1 MLFSSPNAHSMS
13 NSLTHF
19 VSMICNRFSNLE
31 SVRPRILVIQSACT
45 VNFFT
50 TKLVLYAHTFPV
62 LFSSPN
68 AHSMSNS
75 LTHFVSMICNRF
87 SNLESVR
94 PRILVIQSACTVNF
108 FTTKL
113 VLYAHTFPVLFSS
126 PNAHSMSNSLT
137 HFVSMICNRFSNLES
152 VRPRILVIQ
161 SACTVNFFTTKL
173 VLYAHTFPVLF
184 SSPNAHSMSN
194 SLTHFVSMICN
205 RFSNLESVRPRILV
219 IQSACTVN
227 FFTTKLVLYAHT
239 FPVLFSSP
247 NVHSMSNSLT
257 HFVSMICNRDS
268 NLESVRPRMLVIQS
282 ACTVNFFTTL

>member
-1 MLFSSPNAHSMS
+1 MFPVLFSSPNAHSMS

-19 VSMICNRFSNLE
+19 VSMICNRDSNLE

-173 VLYAHTFPVLF
+173 VLYAHTFPMLF

-194 SLTHFVSMICN
+194 SLTHLVSMTCN
-205 RFSNLESVRPRILV
+205 N
-219 IQSACTVN
+219 
-227 FFTTKLVLYAHT
+227 
-239 FPVLFSSP
+239 
-247 NVHSMSNSLT
+247 
-257 HFVSMICNRDS
+257 DS
-268 NLESVRPRMLVIQS
+268 QIESVRPRMLVIQG